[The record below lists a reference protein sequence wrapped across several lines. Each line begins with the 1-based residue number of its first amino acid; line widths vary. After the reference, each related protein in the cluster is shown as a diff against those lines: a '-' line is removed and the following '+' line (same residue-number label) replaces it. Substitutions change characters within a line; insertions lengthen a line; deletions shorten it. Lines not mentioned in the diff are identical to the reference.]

1 MSKCHILHS
10 IQVFLMSISHW
21 KMPILIESHCN
32 VSVYDFLFT
41 KWIKVSN
48 VSEDFTAGY
57 LNVCWSKVLD
67 TFSFYYSA
75 CKFFKLVRDV
85 IKKFLVKLKRK
96 KVSKTDFGSLL
107 IGCSCGKTKIHWEY
121 IQRCKI
127 DCLRFM
133 RARIH
138 QCVTTKHKSGAV
150 RTEINSSLT
159 MLKVPW
165 HYNNDVIL

>member
-1 MSKCHILHS
+1 MTKSPDIICHTTGRFKPIRCQNV
-10 IQVFLMSISHW
+10 IFYIQFQVFLMSIYHW
-21 KMPILIESHCN
+21 KMPFLKESHCN
-32 VSVYDFLFT
+32 VSAYDFLFT

-48 VSEDFTAGY
+48 ESEDFTAGY

-107 IGCSCGKTKIHWEY
+107 IGCSCGKTKINT
-121 IQRCKI
+121 
-127 DCLRFM
+127 DLR
-133 RARIH
+133 IYSE
-138 QCVTTKHKSGAV
+138 T
-150 RTEINSSLT
+150 
-159 MLKVPW
+159 
-165 HYNNDVIL
+165 